1 VPLAAALA
9 KLVFWTVVVGYAAY
23 WLVLGFR
30 IAFAAL
36 DMLEGR

>member
-1 VPLAAALA
+1 MPLAATLA
-9 KLVFWTVVVGYAAY
+9 KLVFWTVVAAYAAY

-36 DMLEGR
+36 QALDGR